1 MAGVVRFDRRPG
13 VGGTS
18 AIRTLRIVA
27 FLTCA
32 LAAPA
37 LAQETRIG
45 IARGTAPPGLSLPTI
60 EGETVDLADYFGRQ
74 PVLLEFWATWC
85 ENCEALHPRMLEA
98 SDEYGDRVAFFAV
111 AVAVGQSERRVR
123 RHLADHPVPYPTLW
137 DGRGEA
143 VRAFET
149 PATSYIVILDEGGR
163 VAYTGI
169 GRDQDVVGA
178 VRAVVNSASGG

>member
-1 MAGVVRFDRRPG
+1 
-13 VGGTS
+13 
-18 AIRTLRIVA
+18 
-27 FLTCA
+27 
-32 LAAPA
+32 
-37 LAQETRIG
+37 
-45 IARGTAPPGLSLPTI
+45 
-60 EGETVDLADYFGRQ
+60 VDLADYFGRQ

-149 PATSYIVILDEGGR
+149 PATSYIVILDEDGR

-169 GRDQDVVGA
+169 GRDQDVVRA
-178 VRAVVNSASGG
+178 VREVVDAASGG